1 MPPYY
6 LFNMGVLK
14 KKTSSQTSI
23 EARILSVLS
32 EIQPLLRIDHCRLEL
47 VTFAIDT
54 GSLRVRVGGE
64 CPDCEI
70 SPATFSTAIAARV
83 KLQVPEV
90 REVTFSD

>member
-1 MPPYY
+1 
-6 LFNMGVLK
+6 MGVLK
-14 KKTSSQTSI
+14 KPAGTQAGI
-23 EARILSVLS
+23 EARISTVLS

-47 VTFAIDT
+47 VAFTMAT
-54 GSLRVRVGGE
+54 GALKVRVSGE